1 MVLRTLQAVNALNVA
16 IKYAPSGVF
25 PSRRATFYVPPMDDR
40 QRRLLGGGLEA
51 WGGFFL
57 SIRPA
62 IGKMVMNFDRASGA
76 FKQSGRA
83 VDVLLTYM
91 QRRDPRDLE
100 LARMAPKLR
109 VRMKRFLKNLSVKLV
124 FSRDPN
130 AK

>member
-1 MVLRTLQAVNALNVA
+1 M
-16 IKYAPSGVF
+16 
-25 PSRRATFYVPPMDDR
+25 
-40 QRRLLGGGLEA
+40 

-62 IGKMVMNFDRASGA
+62 IGKMVMNIDRASGA

-100 LARMAPKLR
+100 LSRMAPKLR
-109 VRMKRFLKNLSVKLV
+109 VRMKRFLKNLSVKLM